1 MQNQIASYLFQHKT
15 CPLPGL
21 GTLSVLHS
29 GAAADFTDKSIASP
43 KSFIEFNETETDATG
58 LLNYLAATSGGDTY
72 EVSEALDHFCDNLR
86 NKITQHPDAQLESI
100 GSFFVD
106 GSGKINFKPEE
117 LPAAFTQP
125 VFAERVIHPDAEH
138 QILVGDKET
147 TNTVMTE
154 LLAPKSET
162 KDRWWIW
169 AIVLGLVGIAAVVIY
184 FTTFKDTAAFGN
196 AINYIHS

>member
-29 GAAADFTDKSIASP
+29 GAEADFTNKSIAAP
-43 KSFIEFNETETDATG
+43 KSFIEFSETETDATG
-58 LLNYLAATSGGDTY
+58 LLNYLAVTSGGSTY

-86 NKITQHPDAQLESI
+86 NKMTQQSDVHVENV

-106 GSGKINFKPEE
+106 ASGKINFKPEE
-117 LPAAFTQP
+117 LPTAFTQP

-138 QILVGDKET
+138 HILVGDKET

-154 LLAPKSET
+154 LLAPKSEI

-169 AIVLGLVGIAAVVIY
+169 AIVLGLIGIAAIVFY
-184 FTTFKDTAAFGN
+184 FTAFNGTTAFGS

>member
-1 MQNQIASYLFQHKT
+1 MHNQIASYLFQNKT

-21 GTLSVLHS
+21 GTLSLLNS
-29 GAAADFTDKSIASP
+29 GAEADFTNKLIAAP
-43 KSFIEFNETETDATG
+43 KNFIQFTDIETDSTG
-58 LLNYLAATSGGDTY
+58 LLNYLSDTTGGTKY
-72 EVSEALDHFCDNLR
+72 EVTEALDHFCDDLR
-86 NKITQHPDAQLESI
+86 NKITQQPDVQLENL

-106 GSGKINFKPEE
+106 GSGKINFKQEE
-117 LPAAFTQP
+117 LHTAFVQP

-138 QILVGDKET
+138 NILVGDKET

-169 AIVLGLVGIAAVVIY
+169 AIVLGAIGLIAMLIY
-184 FTTFKDTAAFGN
+184 FIELRGAFPFGN
-196 AINYIHS
+196 VVKI